1 MNKLLILTSV
11 ALVGGSTFAGVVPRV
26 YDYRASLK
34 CTVAKNAA
42 TVTWTDADGD
52 KATASDICYRAK
64 GTVSVKGVIVLG
76 CDCNDLNDT
85 DIQNQDDDALPEGYP
100 LVLLATSADKYCQV
114 VFPDVDDDMLSETFG
129 EQLAGFWGAT
139 RFGSALSCK
148 ATSAG
153 LGFDVEFT
161 VPTNGCGRTFGL
173 SNAGFGTASKIE
185 STDGYDITSI
195 SGSTVGWATAPFCS
209 AEQNNCPRCTGDDDC
224 DPALAFVP
232 CSGVTCENGPYDG
245 GEALKYDVVYG
256 TFTLKFNKTYS
267 NLIKPILPSD
277 VQGTINALV
286 PKAFN
291 SCSASPVYV
300 PPAPEVIPEP

>member
-11 ALVGGSTFAGVVPRV
+11 ALVGGSAFALAVPRV

-42 TVTWTDADGD
+42 TVTWTDENGD
-52 KATASDICYRAK
+52 KQTEANICYRVK

-76 CDCNDLNDT
+76 CDCNDLNDVNEPVT
-85 DIQNQDDDALPEGYP
+85 LADGYP
-100 LVLLATSADKYCQV
+100 LVLMATSADKYCQV
-114 VFPDVDDDMLSETFG
+114 VFAWDDSDT
-129 EQLAGFWGAT
+129 GFWGAT

-153 LGFDVEFT
+153 LGFDVGFT
-161 VPTNGCGRTFGL
+161 VGPTNGCQRDIWL

-185 STDGYDITSI
+185 SVEGFDITSI
-195 SGSTVGWATAPFCS
+195 SGSTVGWADAPYCS
-209 AEQNNCPRCTGDDDC
+209 AAQNNCPRCLNDGEC
-224 DPALAFVP
+224 EYALAFTP
-232 CSGVTCENGPYDG
+232 CSGVDCTGGPWDG
-245 GEALKYDVVYG
+245 SKTSLDWDVVYG

-267 NLIKPILPSD
+267 NLIKPIDQAD
-277 VQGTINALV
+277 VQATINALV

-300 PPAPEVIPEP
+300 PPAG